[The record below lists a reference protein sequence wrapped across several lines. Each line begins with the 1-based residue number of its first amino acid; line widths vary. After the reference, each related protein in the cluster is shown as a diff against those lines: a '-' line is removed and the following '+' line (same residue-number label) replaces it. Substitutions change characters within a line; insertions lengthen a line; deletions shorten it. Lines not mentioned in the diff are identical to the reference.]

1 MMDESALRSKVK
13 IAALEYWRA
22 VSESVGRK
30 GYIPPSG
37 KVLGEGELLNMIDAT
52 LDMWLTAGRFNEK
65 FEAEFAKKLG
75 VKHALTANSGSS
87 ANLLAVSAL
96 TSPRLG
102 SRALKR
108 GDEVITV
115 AAGFP
120 TTVNPIV
127 QNGLV
132 PVFVDCEIDT
142 SNADMSKLEEAL
154 SPRTKAVF
162 LAHTLGNPY
171 DSSKLAEFC
180 RARGMWLIED
190 SCDAL
195 GAKFGGRLAGTVGDI
210 GTFSFYPA
218 HHITMGEGGAV
229 VTDNP
234 LLRKIILSFRDW
246 GRDCWCAPGRDGT
259 CGRRFSFKLGGLP
272 EGYDH
277 KYTYSHIGYN
287 LKITDWQAAI
297 GLAQLERLDE
307 FVRLRTRNAAIL
319 SERLAD
325 LSQWL
330 ILPKPAEGAQ
340 PSWFG
345 YLMSVRPEAGFGK
358 RELVEHLE
366 SRGIG
371 TRQLFAGNI
380 LRQPMFADA
389 DIPIRIGSGELKSS
403 RGLSEGDFA
412 LLPNTEFIMKSS
424 FWVGCYPGLD
434 ECDMEKIADE
444 IRKFVL
450 SRKP

>member
-1 MMDESALRSKVK
+1 MINGIIQAP
-13 IAALEYWRA
+13 
-22 VSESVGRK
+22 
-30 GYIPPSG
+30 YIG
-37 KVLGEGELLNMIDAT
+37 LNNAY
-52 LDMWLTAGRFNEK
+52 
-65 FEAEFAKKLG
+65 
-75 VKHALTANSGSS
+75 
-87 ANLLAVSAL
+87 
-96 TSPRLG
+96 
-102 SRALKR
+102 
-108 GDEVITV
+108 
-115 AAGFP
+115 
-120 TTVNPIV
+120 
-127 QNGLV
+127 LV
-132 PVFVDCEIDT
+132 RRHIHSIIF
-142 SNADMSKLEEAL
+142 SYL
-154 SPRTKAVF
+154 S
-162 LAHTLGNPY
+162 Y
-171 DSSKLAEFC
+171 
-180 RARGMWLIED
+180 
-190 SCDAL
+190 
-195 GAKFGGRLAGTVGDI
+195 
-210 GTFSFYPA
+210 
-218 HHITMGEGGAV
+218 
-229 VTDNP
+229 
-234 LLRKIILSFRDW
+234 
-246 GRDCWCAPGRDGT
+246 
-259 CGRRFSFKLGGLP
+259 
-272 EGYDH
+272 
-277 KYTYSHIGYN
+277 IGYN